1 MDLWRGIPWMIS
13 GNPDILVKDNRKEH
27 CSTSWDVRLRCHIP
41 NFLCAL
47 AFRRED
53 GLESLA
59 MGIIPDRAGKCW
71 MLWENT
77 MEQSRKNISRKVD

>member
-1 MDLWRGIPWMIS
+1 MP
-13 GNPDILVKDNRKEH
+13 
-27 CSTSWDVRLRCHIP
+27 
-41 NFLCAL
+41 
-47 AFRRED
+47 FRRED

-71 MLWENT
+71 MLRENT